1 MKYSLYMI
9 ICSLVAGE
17 CMPPFKMPDQYNTMY
32 DCLHAG
38 YIESKSKLEELG
50 RKDVNQH
57 QMYIKFLCKDEEIII
72 PPPKPKGDPV

>member
-1 MKYSLYMI
+1 MI

-38 YIESKSKLEELG
+38 YIESKS
-50 RKDVNQH
+50 NY
-57 QMYIKFLCKDEEIII
+57 QMYIKFLCKSEDEIII

>member
-1 MKYSLYMI
+1 MI

-38 YIESKSKLEELG
+38 YIESKSKLEEIG